1 MPAVVT
7 DRAFP
12 KLVKGFEA
20 LFCEMAD
27 KAISINTKV
36 ESNE

>member
-1 MPAVVT
+1 VPAVVT
-7 DRAFP
+7 NLALP
-12 KLVKGFEA
+12 KLVKGFET

-27 KAISINTKV
+27 EAISMNTKV

>member
-20 LFCEMAD
+20 LFCEKED
-27 KAISINTKV
+27 KAISMNTKA